1 MCILIVKLYMKFVR
15 QPNSQ
20 EVTNEIN
27 HLAARFFHPNAYIVP
42 SIRILGDY
50 KIISLHG
57 VS

>member
-1 MCILIVKLYMKFVR
+1 MYTYCQIVCEFVH
-15 QPNSQ
+15 QSNSQ

-27 HLAARFFHPNAYIVP
+27 HLEKRVFHSNAYIVP

-50 KIISLHG
+50 RVISLHG